1 MWGCSNMCI
10 IYLCNIARDGSILD
24 FHEIRKPFA
33 IKYIHT
39 PIICKILSNVKL
51 ELKYSNYIV
60 FLTYFVV
67 KHKSPYTFIMVKHS
81 RFCFKGTVSLDTI
94 K

>member
-1 MWGCSNMCI
+1 MI
-10 IYLCNIARDGSILD
+10 TVCNIAREGIVLD

-67 KHKSPYTFIMVKHS
+67 KHKSPYTFIMVKHN
-81 RFCFKGTVSLDTI
+81 RFCFKYTVS
-94 K
+94 